1 MQRSFRRD
9 LHQIAIA
16 FLVLRQHQQ
25 MVVSVAVGRRPFD
38 VVIVFLADIK
48 LAANDGLDARLLGGI
63 HKMHGA
69 ENIAVIG
76 HGNRGHAQLF
86 RALAEF
92 VHIAGAVEHRIVS
105 VEMKMNELG
114 HGGSYRLYLGV
125 ILTGKLALLPSKLST
140 DCTETQLATSLSDHS
155 GNWKSTP
162 RSSLAFCVAG
172 ISSWAIGIFLA
183 FSAFNIQNVWPTMA

>member
-140 DCTETQLATSLSDHS
+140 DCAERSSLRPVDHS

-172 ISSWAIGIFLA
+172 ISSWAIGNFRA
-183 FSAFNIQNVWPTMA
+183 FSAFRIQNVWPTMA